1 MSLAEDVFKS
11 HNIDTYQSLDSAI
24 INLCSR
30 KFELLTVCKESVTI
44 RDLKSVS
51 LTTEIFKSVNSAGL
65 IAFVTIYV
73 FAIIRHSNSF
83 YFFDPCYISC

>member
-1 MSLAEDVFKS
+1 MSLDEVVFKS
-11 HNIDTYQSLDSAI
+11 HNIDTYQLVDSVI

-44 RDLKSVS
+44 SDLKSVS
-51 LTTEIFKSVNSAGL
+51 LITEIFKSVDSTVL
-65 IAFVTIYV
+65 IVFIAIYV